1 MSRVPKRAQT
11 FPPECQSSSPSEGVG
26 STGESLTQRLELM
39 WGRSIFAATY
49 AMVSFWR
56 IWTSGHGFLR
66 KCALMILTL
75 YSEWKVLLENAA
87 PARTSSC

>member
-39 WGRSIFAATY
+39 WCRSIFAATY

-75 YSEWKVLLENAA
+75 YSEWQVLLDGAEV
-87 PARTSSC
+87 RTSSC